1 MCNAINSTR
10 NNAIAYFI
18 FQKNAKVEMSKMVIN
33 NEKSESTKKPV
44 GVKIHTKTITLEQEF
59 MCAPP
64 QLYRVFTDK
73 EVGVV

>member
-1 MCNAINSTR
+1 
-10 NNAIAYFI
+10 
-18 FQKNAKVEMSKMVIN
+18 MSKMVIN

-73 EVGVV
+73 EVGVVWMSVQLHVLRSLGIEPVHY